1 MVLELREH
9 LYLSIMN
16 RPSLFNS
23 LPFLFLLLL
32 LFLFFSFL
40 FFSFLFFSFLFFS
53 FLFFYFYFFFSFLF
67 LFLFLF
73 LLFLCLFSFFFL
85 FLFSSFFLFLSLP
98 FYTFIVGRKVP
109 CKEYIGL
116 DSTIL
121 DPSSML
127 SSHIWHKIEIRRRPQ
142 RLQGAFPSCIPDYK
156 AHSLLAFQTTR
167 RIPFSYSSQI

>member
-9 LYLSIMN
+9 LYPSIMN

-23 LPFLFLLLL
+23 LPFLFLLLF
-32 LFLFFSFL
+32 LFLFF
-40 FFSFLFFSFLFFS
+40 
-53 FLFFYFYFFFSFLF
+53 FFYFYFFFYFLFFYFLLFSFLFFSF

-73 LLFLCLFSFFFL
+73 LLFLCLFSSFFL